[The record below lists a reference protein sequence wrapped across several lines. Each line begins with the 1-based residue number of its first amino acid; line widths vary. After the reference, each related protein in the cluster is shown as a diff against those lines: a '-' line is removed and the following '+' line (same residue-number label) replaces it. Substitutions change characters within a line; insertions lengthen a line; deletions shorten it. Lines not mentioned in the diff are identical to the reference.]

1 MAGPA
6 ITEYLQ
12 YVIFFQDPTEYNF
25 ALGVAGGNPLIEITP
40 RDAAVMF
47 GIPFPYPSGDISA
60 IPKGIYFYPTTTP
73 GQEIGFPGP
82 TGIFIDDTVLDTLV
96 PGQAGNPASVWP
108 AGPDCHFI
116 WSAIITLSS
125 GNGAATTAPGNVMSE
140 RRFIDGFE
148 WNANAEGGGS
158 SNTAGLFTRDA
169 SRTIDGGGLGIR
181 GTNASINNHQL
192 AEYRTGLVTATSW
205 ERFYFRVRRLPTT
218 NPAGLWRCHGSPS
231 NAAGFALQL
240 ETTGAVSGLSI
251 SSTSVSTNEGTVFT
265 PVLLE
270 WNRVDIFLKFHASGV
285 GTSGIIKV
293 YINGTLVYTFTDNIG
308 NGLNNGT
315 SHNNSDL
322 GQWNS
327 PRDNDVEI
335 DMDDWVN
342 ADLPA
347 NVDVATLLFTD
358 SLFPI
363 DWLLGSHIRKYPV
376 RSSSVVG
383 WTGAGVQTL
392 NSNLNPVGSTQYENL
407 QSSTSAAQIIGLT
420 DALGLGIQDS
430 MANVLG
436 PVAATA
442 GINCKN
448 AASTDGDLGYKIAG
462 AAAVVATINQTAAN
476 LFFSALYHPSG
487 NLLPVEISPYSIVHT
502 KSADA
507 NLDTTNGMSN
517 TIEYIGV
524 WGEEDDPTFQFP
536 VSRLSY
542 LHNCRYANTAWGYV
556 GTSSASPVYS
566 VGATYV
572 GTGAY
577 QEISLPAPCHFLFIR
592 ALTGGTKP
600 AWVMGAGISSRQ
612 GGIDEVNGLIQMFT
626 DVNGDA
632 WFSVDGTGVNWN
644 AIGVTYQYIAFCDPG
659 NRFLLCTSMA
669 HSSTGPTPPIA
680 NTLIDPNFTP
690 EACWAG
696 LENINGASAATGAWY
711 KGPGHTGNNANALVG
726 TAVTTFGNFATGV
739 FNSDATLHN
748 ASLQTALNFWR
759 TAEQDG
765 NCAGTM
771 VQIGTYTGNGSSP
784 RVITVTPTSG
794 RAGMFVYVQPANA
807 VGLFRDASHTG
818 VNSCNISALTNTT
831 SGIVAIGTDSFTVQS
846 TLNTNGVLYH
856 YFILPGDVASAANG
870 VYFNPI
876 CQAPIGP
883 HSTPSLPSGDI
894 NIVGDGGLIFDGT
907 PGTTLLKDVSGIY
920 TLSTSQ
926 RHDTFYDRQ
935 TGQTSVNVA
944 IPDPTFKTGY
954 VGG

>member
-1 MAGPA
+1 MAPP
-6 ITEYLQ
+6 ITY
-12 YVIFFQDPTEYNF
+12 YMNYIIFFRDPAEYAF
-25 ALGVAGGNPLIEITP
+25 ALGVAGSPLLEMSP
-40 RDAAVMF
+40 RQAASIF
-47 GIPFPYPSGDISA
+47 AIPYPYPSGNVDI
-60 IPKGIYFYPTTTP
+60 IPKGILFPAPYTP
-73 GQEIGFPGP
+73 GSEIGFPEPSGV
-82 TGIFIDDTVLDTLV
+82 FVDDSVLEFTV
-96 PGQAGNPASVWP
+96 PAQQGYPPVVWP
-108 AGPDCHFI
+108 AGPDGLFI
-116 WSAIITLSS
+116 WSGNIVLSS
-125 GNGAATTAPGNVMSE
+125 GAGAATTPPGNVMSE
-140 RRFIDGFE
+140 RRWIDGFE

-158 SNTAGLFTRDA
+158 SNTAGLATRDA
-169 SRTIDGGGLGIR
+169 SRTIDGCGLAIR
-181 GTNASINNHQL
+181 GTNSSINNHQT
-192 AEYRTGLVTATSW
+192 AEYRTGLTPATSW
-205 ERFYFRVRRLPTT
+205 ERFYFRVRRLPTV
-218 NPAGLWRCHGSPS
+218 NPAGLWRCHGTPS
-231 NAAGFALQL
+231 NGAGFALQL
-240 ETTGAVSGLSI
+240 ETTGAVSGISI
-251 SSTSVSTNEGTVFT
+251 NATNTQVNEGTVFT

-293 YINGTLVYTFTDNIG
+293 YVNGILVYTFTDNIG
-308 NGLNNGT
+308 HGLNNGT

-327 PRDNDVEI
+327 PRDNNVEI

-347 NVDVATLLFTD
+347 NVDVATLLFLD
-358 SLFPI
+358 DLFPI

-420 DALGLGIQDS
+420 GALGLGIQDCL
-430 MANVLG
+430 ANVLG

-442 GINCKN
+442 GINTKN

-476 LFFSALYHPSG
+476 LFFSVLYHPSG

-517 TIEYIGV
+517 TIEFIGV
-524 WGEEDDPTFQFP
+524 WAEEDDPTYTFP

-542 LHNCRYANTAWGYV
+542 LHNCRYANTAWGYYGSTV
-556 GTSSASPVYS
+556 ASPVFS
-566 VGATYV
+566 VSATYV

-577 QEISLPAPCHFLFIR
+577 QEISLPGPCHFLFIR

-600 AWVMGAGISSRQ
+600 AWVMGAGLSSRQ
-612 GGIDEVNGLIQMFT
+612 GGIDEANGLIQMFA
-626 DVNGDA
+626 DSAGDI

-644 AIGVTYQYIAFCDPG
+644 AIGVTYQYEAFCDPG

-669 HSSTGPTPPIA
+669 HSTTGPTPPIA
-680 NTLIDPNFTP
+680 NTLIDPAFTP

-696 LENINGASAATGAWY
+696 LENINGASNATGAWY
-711 KGPGHTGNNANALVG
+711 KGPGHTGNNATALVG

-739 FNSDATLHN
+739 FNSDVTLHN

-759 TAEQDG
+759 TTEP
-765 NCAGTM
+765 NCGGVM
-771 VQIGTYTGNGSSP
+771 VQLGTYTGNGSSP
-784 RVITVTPTSG
+784 RTITVTPTSG
-794 RAGMFVYVQPANA
+794 RAGHFVYVQPAGA
-807 VGLFRDASHTG
+807 VGIFRDASHAG
-818 VNSCNISALTNTT
+818 ANSCNISALTNTT
-831 SGIVAIGTDSFTVQS
+831 SGITAIGTDSFTVQS
-846 TLNTNGVLYH
+846 TLNANGVLYH
-856 YFILPGDVASAANG
+856 YFILPGDVASALNG
-870 VYFNPI
+870 VYFNPM
-876 CQAPIGP
+876 CETPVGP
-883 HSTPSLPSGDI
+883 HVAPSLPSGDI
-894 NIVGDGGLIFDGT
+894 NVIGDGGLIFDGT

-920 TLSTSQ
+920 TLTPGQ